1 MTNAWHDVPWSTG
14 VEGQVHAII
23 EIPEGSKVKYEMH
36 KPTGLLIADRVLY
49 SAVHYPAN
57 YGFIPQSYG
66 RDGDPLDILV
76 LCQQPLAPLTIAR
89 ARPIGVM
96 KMRDEKGEDDKIIA
110 AHVDDP
116 QFSHLREISEVAEH
130 WTAELRR
137 FFLDYKLLEKKEV
150 TVEEMLGRTDAERI
164 IREALQLYETKKQEL
179 RASH

>member
-1 MTNAWHDVPWSTG
+1 
-14 VEGQVHAII
+14 
-23 EIPEGSKVKYEMH
+23 
-36 KPTGLLIADRVLY
+36 
-49 SAVHYPAN
+49 
-57 YGFIPQSYG
+57 
-66 RDGDPLDILV
+66 
-76 LCQQPLAPLTIAR
+76 TIAR

-150 TVEEMLGRTDAERI
+150 TVEEMLGRADAERI
-164 IREALQLYETKKQEL
+164 IREALQLYEAKKQEL